1 MRRLRVGVSGGL
13 GLRGIALI
21 PRNPLQSYLT
31 DAGDGDRP
39 WQDSDV
45 MPWEEEGDGNGE

>member
-31 DAGDGDRP
+31 DGGMATVPGKILT
-39 WQDSDV
+39 
-45 MPWEEEGDGNGE
+45 